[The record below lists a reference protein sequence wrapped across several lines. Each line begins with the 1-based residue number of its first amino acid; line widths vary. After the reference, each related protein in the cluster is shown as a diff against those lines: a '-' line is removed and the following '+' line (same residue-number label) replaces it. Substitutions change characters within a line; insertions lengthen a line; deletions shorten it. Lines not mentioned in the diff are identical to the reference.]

1 MIFKFKNGYSVK
13 IDDAGDKTKEELQ
26 NIAWAAVCSVK
37 DAASL
42 EKNID
47 TNVSFMATKLKEA
60 IASENKAMY
69 RRELQFL
76 LRDLNA
82 DLTEAHKNYKKLY
95 RTEVLEKLLKQYE
108 DAANLVAKADAK
120 FGASDEDIVREK
132 IKKIR
137 ENWDLDTTAAVKDA
151 QIDSIEKKKYPKSH
165 IDIREVE
172 KLRKALENNPPEKDG
187 EPYYPPDFDEETL
200 KMEDAGIPEY
210 RVRITYENGEV
221 TVKFMDSLTDAV
233 NDIRTRIR
241 VGRRNDNRVVEALVF
256 DTYTDEVILSSNRDD
271 DIKIDDTKVRDI
283 PYYDPTDYPAIKSDY
298 SIDRLKKEFRH
309 PERPEPLTDEFRE
322 VIDEID
328 DLISQGSEALVE
340 AGWSKD
346 DARHAIAYR
355 YRELEK
361 DLRKAKLLENARE
374 LRNKIKELE
383 KVWDLRV

>member
-37 DAASL
+37 DATSL
-42 EKNID
+42 EKSID
-47 TNVSFMATKLKEA
+47 TNISFMATKFKEA

-69 RRELQFL
+69 KRELQFL

-82 DLTEAHKNYKKLY
+82 DLTEAHKNYTKLY

-108 DAANLVAKADAK
+108 DAAKLVAKADAK
-120 FGASDEDIVREK
+120 FGTTDEDTVREK

-137 ENWDLDTTAAVKDA
+137 ENWNLDTPAPVKDSVSRVKDA
-151 QIDSIEKKKYPKSH
+151 
-165 IDIREVE
+165 EV
-172 KLRKALENNPPEKDG
+172 
-187 EPYYPPDFDEETL
+187 
-200 KMEDAGIPEY
+200 PEY
-210 RVRITYENGEV
+210 RVKITYENGEV
-221 TVKFMDSLTDAV
+221 TVKFVDSLEDAID
-233 NDIRTRIR
+233 DIRTRIKA
-241 VGRRNDNRVVEALVF
+241 GRRNDNRVEEALVF
-256 DTYTDEVILSSNRDD
+256 DTYTDEIILSSDKDD
-271 DIKIDDTKVRDI
+271 EIKIDDAKVRDI
-283 PYYDPTDYPAIKSDY
+283 PYYDPTDYPTIKSDY

-328 DLISQGSEALVE
+328 DLISQGSEALVN

-346 DARHAIAYR
+346 VARHAIAYR

-361 DLRKAKLLENARE
+361 DLRRAKLLENARE

>member
-47 TNVSFMATKLKEA
+47 TNISFMATKLKEA

-108 DAANLVAKADAK
+108 DAAKLVAKADAK
-120 FGASDEDIVREK
+120 FGASDEDTVREK

-137 ENWDLDTTAAVKDA
+137 ENWDLDTAAPVKD
-151 QIDSIEKKKYPKSH
+151 SMSRVK
-165 IDIREVE
+165 
-172 KLRKALENNPPEKDG
+172 
-187 EPYYPPDFDEETL
+187 
-200 KMEDAGIPEY
+200 DAGIPKY
-210 RVRITYENGEV
+210 RVRIIYEIGDVSIE
-221 TVKFMDSLTDAV
+221 FADSLEDAL
-233 NDIRTRIR
+233 NFIHTRIEA
-241 VGRRNDNRVVEALVF
+241 GRRDDNRVVEALVF
-256 DTYTDEVILSSNRDD
+256 DTYTDEVILSSNRDE
-271 DIKIDDTKVRDI
+271 IKIDDAKVRDI

-328 DLISQGSEALVE
+328 DLILQGSEALVE